1 MDRILIAER
10 GTDWLRA
17 LRCLSLAHRPF
28 TALVQAPDDDDFLR
42 EAPWGASPAPQE
54 IVLLCA
60 DALSSAA
67 MESRLALLR
76 HVTQLDAPVVVHVVA
91 DTDEGRLASQAFL
104 EVVRDL
110 APGLEVRVSTL
121 TSLAAPTPLPRAA

>member
-28 TALVQAPDDDDFLR
+28 TALVQAADDNDFLR
-42 EAPWGASPAPQE
+42 EAPWGGTPPRE

-76 HVTQLDAPVVVHVVA
+76 HVSQLDERVVVHVVA
-91 DTDEGRLASQAFL
+91 DTDEGMLASQAFL
-104 EVVRDL
+104 EVVRGL
-110 APGLEVRVSTL
+110 APALEVRVSTL
-121 TSLAAPTPLPRAA
+121 TALAAPTALPQAA